1 MVRYSLKKAH
11 EYARDG
17 EIQEV
22 SGELAQAILCYSL
35 AKSEYQGI
43 SDVTMRHLT
52 KICVSYQIEELT
64 KRIEE
69 LKIIAPT
76 KQSTPSSAMASMSVS
91 TRLSPMYTSALTTRF
106 TSNSV
111 VLPTENS
118 PLQSKQLIQEK
129 PYDDKDDDPFTIYPK
144 FQSQVNKLAPSY
156 GLAVAYSIVP
166 MDDEQSS
173 PSMFSSDE
181 SFTIIEGDDFTIEKP
196 EHEESLPTEEYE
208 DESKESTHSV
218 GMHPKITTPT
228 NLHELTNEKI
238 QNPAAYDSTTES
250 EGQTDEPIRPK
261 KELSRQKTETEM
273 DFANRKSKGK
283 ERYKEETVN
292 SSTTSSVGEILDSQE
307 DMTQTSKEEPRE
319 AFPDARKE
327 LEASS
332 TPSAGN
338 KAKPERPKR
347 PERKRSRFLM
357 PFFRTFSGRKKK
369 LEEEKSPESSIESST
384 AQLTM
389 NSQVKIEQLETQIA
403 TLQRQLEHF
412 QVQNP

>member
-1 MVRYSLKKAH
+1 MVQYSLKK
-11 EYARDG
+11 
-17 EIQEV
+17 
-22 SGELAQAILCYSL
+22 LAQAILCYSL

-43 SDVTMRHLT
+43 YDVTMRLLI
-52 KICVSYQIEELT
+52 KKCASYQIEELT

-69 LKIIAPT
+69 LKMIAPT
-76 KQSTPSSAMASMSVS
+76 KISTPSSTMASMSVS

-118 PLQSKQLIQEK
+118 PLQSKQLAQEK
-129 PYDDKDDDPFTIYPK
+129 SHDDKEEDPFTIYPK

-181 SFTIIEGDDFTIEKP
+181 SFTIIEGDDFTVEKL
-196 EHEESLPTEEYE
+196 EHEESLPLEEYE
-208 DESKESTHSV
+208 DGTKKERNSVVTHSQI
-218 GMHPKITTPT
+218 ITSTS
-228 NLHELTNEKI
+228 LEELKSEKA
-238 QNPAAYDSTTES
+238 QKFTAYASTTES
-250 EGQTDEPIRPK
+250 EEQADEPLDPRSK
-261 KELSRQKTETEM
+261 LSRQKTETAV
-273 DFANRKSKGK
+273 DFAKRKSKGK
-283 ERYKEETVN
+283 DWIKEETTD

-307 DMTQTSKEEPRE
+307 DMTQTSKEELQE

-327 LEASS
+327 IEASA
-332 TPSAGN
+332 TPSAES
-338 KAKPERPKR
+338 KAKLERPKR

-369 LEEEKSPESSIESST
+369 VEEEKSPESSVDSST